1 MKKNAFSIAEA
12 FIMLT
17 VVSVGLAAAAPM
29 ITKQIK
35 HNNFST
41 VQANMLGRQINNV
54 QSQASVDRVQ
64 VRQELDAFNVAFEEV
79 QSKVK
84 NLVPPGAVMAFNLS
98 ECPKGWV
105 ALVTE
110 IENSEG
116 AFIRNIGGNAGNLG
130 AVQLDAA
137 PNITGTHGGHG
148 GYHGWGRAS
157 GSFVKTGKVNGRGS
171 ADKSA
176 ANHEQIDFDASK
188 SSASY
193 GRDNTTEV
201 RPKNVALL
209 YCVKK

>member
-1 MKKNAFSIAEA
+1 MTKHAFSIAEA

-29 ITKQIK
+29 ITKQIN
-35 HNNFST
+35 HNNLSSVST
-41 VQANMLGRQINNV
+41 NMLGRQINNI
-54 QSQASVDRVQ
+54 QSQASADRV
-64 VRQELDAFNVAFEEV
+64 ELRKEIDEIEGAFEDL
-79 QSKVK
+79 QSNVET
-84 NLVPPGAVMAFNLS
+84 LVPAGAVMAFYLS
-98 ECPKGWV
+98 ACPKGW
-105 ALVTE
+105 ASLTTE

-116 AFIRNIGGNAGNLG
+116 AFIRNVGGSAGSLG
-130 AVQLDAA
+130 SVQLDAA

-148 GYHGWGRAS
+148 GYHGWGSAS